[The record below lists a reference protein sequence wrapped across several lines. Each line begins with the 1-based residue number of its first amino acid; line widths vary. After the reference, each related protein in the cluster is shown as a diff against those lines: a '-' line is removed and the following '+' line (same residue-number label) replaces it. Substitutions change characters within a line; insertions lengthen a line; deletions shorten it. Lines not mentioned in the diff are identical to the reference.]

1 MEPSVLLAFIS
12 TFFFFSISPGSCMI
26 LSLTMGMTVG
36 LKRALWMMGGE
47 LIGLGLIAI
56 SAVVGVATI
65 MKSYPAIFIVFKLIG
80 GLYIT
85 WLGVQM
91 WISKGKMAIN
101 LIDDFQPEYSCW
113 NLACQGFIAAVANPK
128 AWALMI

>member
-1 MEPSVLLAFIS
+1 
-12 TFFFFSISPGSCMI
+12 MI

-47 LIGLGLIAI
+47 LIGLGLIAV

-91 WISKGKMAIN
+91 WISKGKMVIN
-101 LIDDFQPEYSCW
+101 LTSTSLNQ
-113 NLACQGFIAAVANPK
+113 
-128 AWALMI
+128 